1 MKGLAMPVQLLP
13 ATSTRVERATRAAIN
28 ERIRASTDAELER
41 LEGAEPGEF
50 QARLEE
56 LDREW
61 DIERLLQA
69 NASTLVMV
77 GVALGVTVDR
87 RFLVL
92 PAAVLSFFAQHAL
105 QGWCPPIPVFR
116 RRGIRTMREIE
127 RERYAIKALRG
138 DFDGVAPG
146 GADAGTRVRAALAAV
161 DR

>member
-1 MKGLAMPVQLLP
+1 MTSTLLP
-13 ATSTRVERATRAAIN
+13 ATSTRVERASRPSFN
-28 ERIRASTDAELER
+28 ERIRMRADAR
-41 LEGAEPGEF
+41 V
-50 QARLEE
+50 ARLEDAKPVELEARLDE

-69 NASTLVMV
+69 NASTIVMLS
-77 GVALGVTVDR
+77 VALGYAWDR
-87 RFLVL
+87 RFLLL

-116 RRGIRTMREIE
+116 RRGVRTRREIE

-138 DFDGVAPG
+138 DFDDVPPRGS
-146 GADAGTRVRAALAAV
+146 ADAATRARAALAAV